1 MKKVRFNGSV
11 ALQSLIPNVLTR
23 WIWYF
28 RIICKNLLNSPF
40 PPKKT
45 PEIGVFTNKT
55 NCKCCRLIFFKKF
68 SYYSLETPIRVPA
81 HWTNSFHFQDIRS
94 NRLHIKFPI
103 TRETLIKLK
112 VEPVTKLRIRNTRTL
127 NKSNNN
133 LMPAN
138 NDIVVTF
145 PV

>member
-1 MKKVRFNGSV
+1 M
-11 ALQSLIPNVLTR
+11 
-23 WIWYF
+23 
-28 RIICKNLLNSPF
+28 
-40 PPKKT
+40 
-45 PEIGVFTNKT
+45 
-55 NCKCCRLIFFKKF
+55 
-68 SYYSLETPIRVPA
+68 RVPA